1 MAAATIAGDV
11 SVSGIYLKEQ
21 TAPSSPPTGYRT
33 IFVDSTDSEVKIKDN
48 GDVTF
53 TFLLSGAAFARDKT
67 TGVVSNTLATATVAE
82 SVATACSTVYPSI
95 REETQPLTGGT
106 FTSIA
111 ERSSR
116 VGSSS
121 RVVTLSGAP
130 HTTADQ
136 KGYGNTRVVAS
147 YNVQSSQSGSFN
159 LQIGYDNTQSGSY
172 NTQSGSY
179 NTQSGYGNT
188 QSGSYNTQSGSFNLQ
203 IGYGNTQSGSFNLQI
218 GYGNTQ
224 SGSYNTQSG
233 YGNTQSGSYNTQSG
247 SYNTQSGSYGAQF
260 GSNLNDGGYGH
271 IFMIGDSKTATVVSR
286 AYFAIDNGI
295 WIKPIAAAPS
305 TPENGVFYYDS
316 TTSKFR
322 GYAGGAWVD
331 FH

>member
-188 QSGSYNTQSGSFNLQ
+188 QSGSYNTQSGS
-203 IGYGNTQSGSFNLQI
+203 
-218 GYGNTQ
+218 
-224 SGSYNTQSG
+224 
-233 YGNTQSGSYNTQSG
+233 
-247 SYNTQSGSYGAQF
+247 YGAQF